1 MFAAF
6 ERRYPMLAFR
16 GPAIGYALLIV
27 AMSSIPGHEFPDLP
41 FFSADK
47 LVHSIEF
54 GLFGMLVYRAFRY
67 PRPLWRPFT
76 LTLIVGI
83 PSAALDELHQL
94 FVPGRQCDPVDF
106 LFDIAGLALFAGL
119 SALLHRECRLDDA

>member
-1 MFAAF
+1 VFGAF
-6 ERRYPMLAFR
+6 ERRYPVLAFR

-27 AMSSIPGHEFPDLP
+27 AMSSIPGHEFPNLP

-67 PRPLWRPFT
+67 PRPLRIPYT
-76 LTLIVGI
+76 LTLVVGI
-83 PSAALDELHQL
+83 PFAALDELHQL
-94 FVPGRQCDPVDF
+94 FVPGRHCDPVDF
-106 LFDIAGLALFAGL
+106 LFDIAGFALFAGL
-119 SALLHRECRLDDA
+119 SARLHRESHLDDT